1 MKCDHLLAHIQLSL
15 GYIVFKLSELTSAEN
30 CYAELAMPKVWKNCE
45 FKGLYFAIRDRSLV
59 LTMRLKHIF

>member
-15 GYIVFKLSELTSAEN
+15 GYIVFKLTELTSVEN
-30 CYAELAMPKVWKNCE
+30 YYAELAMPNFLE

-59 LTMRLKHIF
+59 LTMRLKHIL